1 MIVRIVKMTFKKE
14 KIQEFLHFLEENKL
28 KIRNFPGCLG
38 IEILQ
43 EKNNPAVIMTYS
55 YWESEIDLENYRCS
69 ELFNFVW
76 SNTKIHF
83 DDKPEAYSMVSLD
96 KI

>member
-1 MIVRIVKMTFKKE
+1 MIVRIVKMTFKRD
-14 KIQEFLHFLEENKL
+14 KIQEFLFFLEENKS
-28 KIRNFPGCLG
+28 KIRNFPGCLM

-43 EKNNPAVIMTYS
+43 EKNNPAVIMTHS
-55 YWESEIDLENYRCS
+55 YWDSEVDLENYRCS
-69 ELFNFVW
+69 ELFKFVW

-83 DDKPEAYSMVSLD
+83 DENPEAYSMVSLD